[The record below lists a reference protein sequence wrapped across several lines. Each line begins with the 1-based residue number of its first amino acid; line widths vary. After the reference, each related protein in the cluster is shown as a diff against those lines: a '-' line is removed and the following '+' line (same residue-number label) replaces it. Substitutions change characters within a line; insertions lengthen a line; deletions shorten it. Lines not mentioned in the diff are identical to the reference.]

1 MRIELD
7 ARGLA
12 CPKPV
17 INTKKELDNI
27 DQGAVVVT
35 VDNEIAK
42 ENIFKLA
49 KSMNYDA
56 SVLKS
61 EKDLICIEIIK
72 GENVIIE
79 EKSQE
84 SLSDTCIFINSDKM
98 GNGNDELGHVLM
110 KGYIYTLTESKPYPK
125 SILFVNSGIKLTTE
139 NEATIENLKILQ
151 DAGVEILSCGTC
163 LDYYGL
169 KDDLCESDIVFKF
182 VKRFNCSITI
192 MNKGEHYFHTQEQLK
207 FFKQWVDESIHKI
220 I

>member
-98 GNGNDELGHVLM
+98 EM
-110 KGYIYTLTESKPYPK
+110 EM
-125 SILFVNSGIKLTTE
+125 
-139 NEATIENLKILQ
+139 
-151 DAGVEILSCGTC
+151 
-163 LDYYGL
+163 
-169 KDDLCESDIVFKF
+169 
-182 VKRFNCSITI
+182 
-192 MNKGEHYFHTQEQLK
+192 MN
-207 FFKQWVDESIHKI
+207 
-220 I
+220 

>member
-7 ARGLA
+7 AKGLA

-17 INTKKELDNI
+17 INTKKKLDSI
-27 DQGAVVVT
+27 EQGVVEVT

-42 ENIFKLA
+42 ENILKLA
-49 KSMNYDA
+49 KSMNLEA
-56 SVLKS
+56 NVLKT
-61 EKDLICIEIIK
+61 EKDSICIEIIK

-84 SLSDTCIFINSDKM
+84 SLADICIFINSDKM
-98 GNGNDELGHVLM
+98 GTGNDELGQVLI

-139 NEATIENLKILQ
+139 NEATVENLKILQ

-169 KDDLCESDIVFKF
+169 KEELKVGTVTNMYTIVESMNNSSKTI
-182 VKRFNCSITI
+182 SI
-192 MNKGEHYFHTQEQLK
+192 
-207 FFKQWVDESIHKI
+207 
-220 I
+220 